1 MIGIVIV
8 AHGGLAD
15 EYKSALEHVV
25 GIQQNLMAI
34 GIGENHDRKA
44 KQTEICNAVNDV
56 DDGSGVILVTDL
68 FGGSP
73 SNLALRAC
81 SAENR
86 IIVYGAN
93 LPMLVKL
100 AKCRKMLI
108 DVAAREALNA
118 GRKYIDSYCY
128 K

>member
-25 GIQQNLMAI
+25 GVQQNLMAI
-34 GIGENHDRKA
+34 GIGENHDRKS

-73 SNLALRAC
+73 SNLALSAC
-81 SAENR
+81 SEENR

-100 AKCRKMLI
+100 AKCRKMLV
-108 DVAAREALNA
+108 DDAAREALNA
-118 GRKYIDSYCY
+118 GRKYIDSHCY